1 MSKTNFRQRDLE
13 RIFRAAKAIGATVQI
28 DLKTLSVT
36 VIPTPEQPT
45 VSPQGFAPDG
55 KENWDDDPD
64 PPIQPPLDHREA
76 RAMERLV
83 AAGIGVMIN
92 SCSIRLFGPH
102 SQQKLLERGYIEVS
116 PGQIGKYNN
125 DDISLT
131 KKGWSDWQAQQRHIE
146 RYPSL

>member
-1 MSKTNFRQRDLE
+1 MPRTNFRQRDLE
-13 RIFRAAKAIGATVQI
+13 RIFRAAKATGATVQI

-45 VSPQGFAPDG
+45 VSLQGFAPDG
-55 KENWDDDPD
+55 KENWDDDPEL
-64 PPIQPPLDHREA
+64 PIQPPLDHRES

-92 SCSIRLFGPH
+92 SCSIRSFGPH
-102 SQQKLLERGYIEVS
+102 SQQKLLERGYIDVS
-116 PGQIGKYNN
+116 PGKIGKYND

-131 KKGWSDWQAQQRHIE
+131 KRGWSDWQAQQRHIKK
-146 RYPSL
+146 YPSL